1 MASTLR
7 RASMA
12 AVADAAVGYVDLD
25 DREGLALRDALA
37 LARRSCAAQREV
49 GDVDGVL
56 AEDGAD
62 AADDAGDV
70 VVADGDEG
78 AVKRGFDVDAVVAE
92 EAGRGAVED
101 GGGGAGVAVGGV
113 EDELEHGACAA
124 GGELL
129 LVFLDADA
137 ALGCDG
143 GGVDAV
149 GGAARRLLP

>member
-1 MASTLR
+1 MLR
-7 RASMA
+7 P
-12 AVADAAVGYVDLD
+12 
-25 DREGLALRDALA
+25 
-37 LARRSCAAQREV
+37 
-49 GDVDGVL
+49 VL

-78 AVKRGFDVDAVVAE
+78 AVERGFDVDAVVGE
-92 EAGRGAVED
+92 QAGRGAVED

-113 EDELEHGACAA
+113 EDELEDGACAA

-137 ALGCDG
+137 ALLRDG

-149 GGAARRLLP
+149 GCVPSPSVPAKMPAMAALRMRSVLPVAMRPV

>member
-1 MASTLR
+1 MR
-7 RASMA
+7 
-12 AVADAAVGYVDLD
+12 
-25 DREGLALRDALA
+25 
-37 LARRSCAAQREV
+37 AAQGEV

-78 AVKRGFDVDAVVAE
+78 AVERGFDVDAVVGEQAR
-92 EAGRGAVED
+92 RGAVED

-113 EDELEHGACAA
+113 EDELEDGACAA

-137 ALGCDG
+137 ALGGDG

-149 GGAARRLLP
+149 DVLPPSVPEKMPAMAALRMRSVLPAARRPV

>member
-1 MASTLR
+1 M
-7 RASMA
+7 
-12 AVADAAVGYVDLD
+12 
-25 DREGLALRDALA
+25 
-37 LARRSCAAQREV
+37 
-49 GDVDGVL
+49 
-56 AEDGAD
+56 
-62 AADDAGDV
+62 ADDAGDV

-78 AVKRGFDVDAVVAE
+78 AVERGLDVDAVVAE
-92 EAGRGAVED
+92 EAGGVAVED

-113 EDELEHGACAA
+113 QDELEDGAYAA

-149 GGAARRLLP
+149 GGAPSPSVPLKMPAMAALRTRSVLPEAMRPV